1 MLTTCYIVSVILVE
15 SMKLIQ
21 CLFSTTH
28 QNNNND
34 NNDSR
39 TNNNNYDNDYF
50 IYIYTYWGDHLCCPS
65 QSGSWT
71 LFALAFYYTRF
82 MGLCR
87 NLLLFKNR
95 LLMTLASYFSWD
107 PLTNVLPVLSNKSAL
122 FECISLIHQRTHF

>member
-50 IYIYTYWGDHLCCPS
+50 IYIYIHTEVIICVAPAKVARGHYLLWHFIIPDL
-65 QSGSWT
+65 WDYVEI
-71 LFALAFYYTRF
+71 YYYLKI
-82 MGLCR
+82 G
-87 NLLLFKNR
+87 
-95 LLMTLASYFSWD
+95 Y
-107 PLTNVLPVLSNKSAL
+107 
-122 FECISLIHQRTHF
+122 